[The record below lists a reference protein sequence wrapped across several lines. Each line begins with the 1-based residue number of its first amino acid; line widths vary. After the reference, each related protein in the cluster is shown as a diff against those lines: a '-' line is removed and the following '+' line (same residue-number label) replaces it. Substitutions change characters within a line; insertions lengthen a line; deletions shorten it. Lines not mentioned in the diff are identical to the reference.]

1 MARSAYSRF
10 RDNMGRA
17 ERRLK
22 EALRNEDNTLVRQAY
37 QNQLDR
43 IGKFK
48 EKVAEQNQKGKLDI
62 NEALEQW
69 KNRKDLSGGKKTS
82 LDVEKRRLQSAM
94 TGDMTQEEI
103 GQIFEGQEMS
113 ADQQAAFE
121 ALMKYGALK
130 GTYVGQSADGDE
142 RQKAMNLQQELQEIK
157 GENLDDQ
164 TMESVKAAIQELG
177 WALEASGNSKNPNFM
192 SGVLGSS
199 VNRTIYEGEQAAT
212 DWFKNQ

>member
-48 EKVAEQNQKGKLDI
+48 EKVAEQNRKKTLDL

-69 KNRKDLSGGKKTS
+69 KSRKDLSGGKKTA
-82 LDVEKRRLQSAM
+82 LDVEKRRLQSAIP
-94 TGDMTQEEI
+94 GDMTQEEI

-142 RQKAMNLQQELQEIK
+142 RQKALNLQQELQEISGAK
-157 GENLDDQ
+157 LDDQ
-164 TMESVKAAIQELG
+164 TAESVKMAIQELS
-177 WALEASGNSKNPNFM
+177 WALEARGNSKNANFM
-192 SGVLGSS
+192 SGVLGAA
-199 VNRTIYEGEQAAT
+199 VNRTIYEGQQAVE
-212 DWFKNQ
+212 DWE